1 MREFLRRLWSPPS
14 AVPRPTGHAP
24 RASWMW
30 WAAALVAGAL
40 FVTVCLHQMRASKRC
55 EERYAVLYERVK
67 IVWRGWDFYGVAM
80 AASSLAKEGAKAE
93 LYPPTRVTTLDEWN
107 RWSRPYAD
115 RLGIGGVGSGTYFYP
130 PILAV
135 LMEPAARE
143 GPYRLQERWNWTARA
158 MMPAL
163 VVLSLLLAWRAYG
176 RFGVAEAAVACALM
190 ALSYPILWGV
200 VECSNV
206 SILMALLTT
215 GALWALLSG
224 RVVLFGA
231 LLALAIQLKISPV
244 IILPWLVLRRKWAAL
259 ASVIVASAVLLA
271 VSVHFAGWDNHV
283 RYVRNVM
290 PFVSTGDAFFPNQSL
305 TGLVRRAAE
314 VELFRFDLAPAEMR
328 IALMAK
334 ALSALALGAA
344 YLALLFWTRRAES
357 APRLAAEFML
367 LVAAGLAASPLSWE
381 HHYTMAFPLWVL
393 LWAGARHWLD
403 GADRWI
409 ALGLGAVAALLC
421 TAYFPAE
428 LLGHRPWLRHLSS
441 YQLYALVPAVAA
453 LAMIHARDRRKVE
466 ATAGNGEGAASE
478 LPQEPSP
485 Q

>member
-1 MREFLRRLWSPPS
+1 LL
-14 AVPRPTGHAP
+14 
-24 RASWMW
+24 
-30 WAAALVAGAL
+30 GAL
-40 FVTVCLHQMRASKRC
+40 FVWTCLHQMRASRRC
-55 EERYAVLYERVK
+55 EERYAILYQRVK

-80 AASSLAKEGAKAE
+80 AASTLAKEGAKSE
-93 LYPPTRVTTLDEWN
+93 LYPPARVATLEQWN
-107 RWSRPYAD
+107 AWGRPYAD

-143 GPYRLQERWNWTARA
+143 GPYRLQERWNWTARG

-163 VVLSLLLAWRAYG
+163 VLLTLLLAWRTYG
-176 RFGVAEAAVACALM
+176 RVGVAEVVVACALM
-190 ALSYPILWGV
+190 GLSYPILWGV
-200 VECSNV
+200 VECANV

-231 LLALAIQLKISPV
+231 LLALAIQLKVSPV

-259 ASVIVASAVLLA
+259 ASVIAASIVLLG
-271 VSVHFAGWDNHV
+271 VSVHFAGWENHV

-290 PFVSTGDAFFPNQSL
+290 PFVSAGDAYFPNQSL

-314 VELFRFDLAPAEMR
+314 GEQYRFDLAPAEWR

-334 ALSALALGAA
+334 VLSAFALGGA

-357 APRLAAEFML
+357 APRLCAEFML

-403 GADRWI
+403 GADRWV

-441 YQLYALVPAVAA
+441 YQLFALVPAVAA
-453 LAMIHARDRRKVE
+453 LAMIHARDWR
-466 ATAGNGEGAASE
+466 
-478 LPQEPSP
+478 EPDGTVP
-485 Q
+485 PA